1 MDKDTEQSAE
11 ELGRFHG
18 WRLLGVLA
26 LVVVGIALASAV
38 VDRLFFS
45 GFIQVF

>member
-1 MDKDTEQSAE
+1 MPLERDHSASKF
-11 ELGRFHG
+11 RG

-26 LVVVGIALASAV
+26 LVVVGIALVSAV

-45 GFIQVF
+45 GIIQVF

>member
-1 MDKDTEQSAE
+1 MSRDTQDP
-11 ELGRFHG
+11 GKFHG

-26 LVVVGIALASAV
+26 LVVVGIALASAL

-45 GFIQVF
+45 GIIQVF